1 MLKDIRVQNFA
12 LIDQLDLSLAPGL
25 TMITGE
31 TGAGKSILLGALGL
45 LQGARADLS
54 AVRDPEVKCIIEADF
69 AMSSLHLKE
78 LFEEHDL
85 DYEDISSLRREIL
98 PSGKS
103 RAFIND
109 TPVTLKV
116 MSLIGGHLIDIHS
129 QHQTLEIATLN
140 FQLDVLDS
148 FVAVKTNK
156 LKRGIS
162 MVQQE
167 YRVALSEYHQLKKE
181 LKKLKQQEEQLN
193 KELDY
198 NTFLLDELEQI
209 PLEQLDE
216 SKIEEEL
223 NQLSNVELITDTL
236 SELDHAV
243 NNEEVGIT
251 DQLRALKNS
260 FHRIKDVSAAYSDI
274 ESRISGVLIELED
287 ISMEVD
293 GLKDQLVADPERMEQ
308 LTEQLSHL
316 NLLFKKH
323 KLDQVSQLIELRDD
337 LADQILTSQGLG
349 NKMTKIQVQ
358 IAEKSANL
366 LQLGHEIHELREAYA
381 PQLEEDVV
389 RITQQLGMP
398 AAQFKIVLEKKEE
411 FLDHGMDDLRFIFSA
426 NKGGKLMELDKAA
439 SGGELSRLMLS
450 IKSILSSCKQL
461 PTIIF
466 DEIDTGVSGHIAEK
480 MAEVMKTMSQS
491 LQVITITH
499 LPQIAAAGND
509 HLVVRKKT
517 LENKTVSHIERL
529 SDDDRVEEIAQM
541 LSGGKISDA
550 ARDNA
555 RVLLN

>member
-1 MLKDIRVQNFA
+1 
-12 LIDQLDLSLAPGL
+12 
-25 TMITGE
+25 MITGE

-45 LQGARADLS
+45 LQGARADLN
-54 AVRDPEVKCIIEADF
+54 AVRDPQLKCVIEAQFELTD
-69 AMSSLHLKE
+69 LHLKQ
-78 LFEEHDL
+78 LFLDHDL
-85 DYEDISSLRREIL
+85 DYETLSVLRREIL

-109 TPVTLKV
+109 SPVTLKV
-116 MSLIGGHLIDIHS
+116 MSLIGGFLIDIHS
-129 QHQTLEIATLN
+129 QHQTLEIATLE

-148 FVAVKTNK
+148 YVQTKTRK
-156 LKRGIS
+156 LKRGID
-162 MVQQE
+162 VIKND
-167 YRVALSEYHQLKKE
+167 YGVALMDYEKLKKE
-181 LKKLKQQEEQLN
+181 LNRLKELEKQIH

-198 NTFLLDELEQI
+198 NTFLLEELEQI

-216 SKIEEEL
+216 TAIEEEL
-223 NQLSNVELITDTL
+223 NQLSNVELINDTL

-243 NNEEVGIT
+243 SNEDTGIT

-260 FHRIKDVSAAYSDI
+260 FYKIKDVAASYSDI
-274 ESRISGVLIELED
+274 ESRINAVLIELED

-293 GLKDQLVADPERMEQ
+293 GLKEQLVADPERIDQ
-308 LTEQLSHL
+308 LSAQLSHL
-316 NLLFKKH
+316 QLLYKKH
-323 KLDQVSQLIELRDD
+323 KVDQVSELIELRDSI
-337 LADQILTSQGLG
+337 ADQILTSQGMG
-349 NKMTKIQVQ
+349 SKMAKIQAQ
-358 IAEKSANL
+358 ITERKTQLND
-366 LQLGHEIHELREAYA
+366 LGHELHELREAYA
-381 PQLEEDVV
+381 PPLEEEVV
-389 RITQQLGMP
+389 AIIQQLGMP
-398 AAQFKIVLEKKEE
+398 AAQFKVVLEKGTE
-411 FLDHGMDDLRFIFSA
+411 FFEHGMDEMRFIFSA
-426 NKGGKLMELDKAA
+426 NKGGKLLELDKAA

-517 LENKTVSHIERL
+517 VGETTVSIMERL
-529 SDDDRVEEIAQM
+529 SDEDRVEEIAQM